1 MWELMAVEHAVGPD
15 GLLID
20 PSAET
25 DYDKMAG
32 NVFFMVDNK
41 DRYVPRTTIVDTEP
55 TVVGKFCRRYIKCVL
70 MRQLQLTEI
79 KCLGGS
85 IAYFLP

>member
-1 MWELMAVEHAVGPD
+1 MISVFAGQCGTQVSQAVWELMTVEHGVGPD
-15 GLLID
+15 GMLID

-41 DRYVPRTTIVDTEP
+41 DRYVPRTTILDTEP
-55 TVVGKFCRRYIKCVL
+55 TVVGVL
-70 MRQLQLTEI
+70 IMR
-79 KCLGGS
+79 
-85 IAYFLP
+85 FFFV